1 MSDRIPPSAS
11 GLAPC
16 PDGWRRSPREVYQ
29 AHCVGG
35 GNSMSADQFL
45 HLRDRRPEDVA
56 VPAEAIQQDADAGD
70 VGFVKWLAEHPWALV
85 LCGFIA
91 LGVGF
96 AAGLGGS
103 IAGVF

>member
-1 MSDRIPPSAS
+1 
-11 GLAPC
+11 
-16 PDGWRRSPREVYQ
+16 
-29 AHCVGG
+29 
-35 GNSMSADQFL
+35 MSADQFVQS
-45 HLRDRRPEDVA
+45 RYRRPDDVA
-56 VPAEAIQQDADAGD
+56 APAEAIQQDADTGG
-70 VGFVKWLAEHPWALV
+70 VGFIDCLTEHPWALV